1 MTEQQPMGRRRAVQL
16 VGAVGAAGAGAAIL
30 AAGAAGGQ
38 ANAAGKLP
46 SIVGT
51 WVISSPGPSMRLLQ
65 TYNADGTHL
74 SVHDEHPTRS
84 PQLGVWE
91 QVGEREFLMRNLSL
105 RFDDDGVQ
113 NGSIDVRA
121 SYTVEQ
127 SGATM
132 RGHGVR
138 LELDLE
144 GNLLQPPIV
153 WESAATRVAPI
164 PLD

>member
-1 MTEQQPMGRRRAVQL
+1 MTEQQPMGRRRAVRL

-30 AAGAAGGQ
+30 GAGAGGGQ
-38 ANAAGKLP
+38 ANAAGRLP

-91 QVGEREFLMRNLSL
+91 QVEEREFLMRNPSL
-105 RFDDDGVQ
+105 RFDDD
-113 NGSIDVRA
+113 
-121 SYTVEQ
+121 
-127 SGATM
+127 
-132 RGHGVR
+132 GVR